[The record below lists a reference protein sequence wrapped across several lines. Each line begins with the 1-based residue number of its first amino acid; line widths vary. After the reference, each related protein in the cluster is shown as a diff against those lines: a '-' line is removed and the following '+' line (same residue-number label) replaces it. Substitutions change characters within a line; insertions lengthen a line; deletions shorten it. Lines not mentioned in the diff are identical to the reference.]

1 MKSRIHLALG
11 YGPPDIETR
20 RQLWIKYLTP
30 IPPESI
36 QMDID
41 EDIDELL
48 TERLNG
54 REIAYAVHTA
64 RTIAR
69 HKGEPLMLEH
79 LRTVVEVRNEF
90 DKSLQDIAQRMSGLG
105 PGMDRKDSILH
116 NESADFKS

>member
-1 MKSRIHLALG
+1 VFLKHLEFFSGLVFLTTNRVKAFDPAMKSRIHLALG

-36 QMDID
+36 RMDVD

-48 TERLNG
+48 AERLNG

-69 HKGEPLMLEH
+69 HKGEPLMLDH
-79 LRTVVEVRNEF
+79 LRIVVEVRNEF
-90 DKSLQDIAQRMSGLG
+90 DRSL
-105 PGMDRKDSILH
+105 
-116 NESADFKS
+116 